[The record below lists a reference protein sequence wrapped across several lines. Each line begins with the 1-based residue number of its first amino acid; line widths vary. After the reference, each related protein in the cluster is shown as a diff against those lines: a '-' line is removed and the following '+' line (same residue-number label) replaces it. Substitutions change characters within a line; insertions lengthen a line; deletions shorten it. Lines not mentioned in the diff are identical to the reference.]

1 MQVNP
6 SLMLEFNDY
15 YLRENQKTQATG
27 EEMSRAMYTA
37 GQATEEVLRYAV

>member
-15 YLRENQKTQATG
+15 ILRENQKLRQP
-27 EEMSRAMYTA
+27 EKKMSRAIA
-37 GQATEEVLRYAV
+37 IRN